1 MNRVANTSLVNDV
14 KSNVS
19 LTYEQII
26 SLLQMPTYVWVAM
39 VMLAATG
46 LCYSL
51 TVHTRNEL
59 NNAQLQYNQ
68 VDQEVKQLESENAK
82 IVRRLN
88 AIEKDP
94 RTVETL
100 AREAGMI
107 ASGETV
113 IFLPSQ
119 QNKSQVTV
127 LKK

>member
-1 MNRVANTSLVNDV
+1 MF
-14 KSNVS
+14 
-19 LTYEQII
+19 LTYEQLV
-26 SLLQMPTYVWVAM
+26 SSLQMPAYVWVAM

-51 TVHTRNEL
+51 TLHTQSEL
-59 NNAQLQYNQ
+59 NNAKLEYERASL
-68 VDQEVKQLESENAK
+68 EVKQLELENSK
-82 IVRRLN
+82 ITRRLN

-107 ASGETV
+107 ANGETV

-119 QNKSQVTV
+119 NSKSKIDL
-127 LKK
+127 LKR

>member
-1 MNRVANTSLVNDV
+1 MNRVANTSLVGDF
-14 KSNVS
+14 KTNVY
-19 LTYEQII
+19 LTYEQVI

-51 TVHTRNEL
+51 TLHTRNEL
-59 NNAQLQYNQ
+59 KTAQLDYAQAS
-68 VDQEVKQLESENAK
+68 QELKQLELENAK

-107 ASGETV
+107 AQGETV
-113 IFLPSQ
+113 IFLPTPNSRS
-119 QNKSQVTV
+119 KASV

>member
-1 MNRVANTSLVNDV
+1 MNRVANTSLVNDF
-14 KSNVS
+14 KSNVF
-19 LTYEQII
+19 LTYEQLV
-26 SLLQMPTYVWVAM
+26 SSLQMPAYVWVAM

-51 TVHTRNEL
+51 TLHTQSEL
-59 NNAQLQYNQ
+59 NNAKLEYERASL
-68 VDQEVKQLESENAK
+68 EVKQLELENSK
-82 IVRRLN
+82 ITRRLN

-107 ASGETV
+107 ANGETV

-119 QNKSQVTV
+119 NSKSKIDL
-127 LKK
+127 LKR